1 MPKRA
6 DGPVDAR
13 LPSRT
18 AAMLLVRIEP
28 EPENRH
34 DPFTRDSIMVSSE
47 PPRALPLWPLPL
59 LAGLLPAIA
68 ALLALA
74 LFTPESGS
82 SCNPFIDDC
91 VSISRMARHGLA
103 NQLFRALV
111 LPAAVLQLLT
121 WLAAARAFAAAGLGR
136 YDAFA
141 LALLGVCA
149 SVSLVMYG
157 SFLGSDGE
165 VYRWLRRWGTL
176 IYYGGT
182 YFAMVMFAR
191 SSRGLHAAQRL
202 DLPRGHGRAML
213 ALLAFIAGICLIHG
227 FAPVVSAALEDRVE
241 NLTEWWGSVAL
252 TLIFFIVSS
261 LWRRWGMVV
270 TISLQRAAH

>member
-1 MPKRA
+1 MNYSP
-6 DGPVDAR
+6 
-13 LPSRT
+13 
-18 AAMLLVRIEP
+18 I
-28 EPENRH
+28 
-34 DPFTRDSIMVSSE
+34 DSIMVSSE

-74 LFTPESGS
+74 LFTQESGS

-136 YDAFA
+136 YDALV
-141 LALLGVCA
+141 LALLGFCA

-202 DLPRGHGRAML
+202 DLPRSHGRAML
-213 ALLAFIAGICLIHG
+213 ALLAFIAGICLFHA
-227 FAPVVSAALEDRVE
+227 FAPLVSAALEDRVE

-261 LWRRWGMVV
+261 LWRRWRMVA
-270 TISLQRAAH
+270 TISLQPAAR